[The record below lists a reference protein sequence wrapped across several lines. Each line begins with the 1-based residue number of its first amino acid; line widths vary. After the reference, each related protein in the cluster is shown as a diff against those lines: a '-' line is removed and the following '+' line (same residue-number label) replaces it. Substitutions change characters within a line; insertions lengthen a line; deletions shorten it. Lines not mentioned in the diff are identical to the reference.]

1 MTDLEIVLAVVVF
14 ILGCGGFGLLEENRL
29 LRAENKRMKSK
40 LRRFVASVADE
51 YGRGDDVNDRK
62 IR

>member
-14 ILGCGGFGLLEENRL
+14 IIGCGSFGLLEENRS
-29 LRAENKRMKSK
+29 LRAENKKMKAK
-40 LRRFVASVADE
+40 LRRFVESVTDE
-51 YGRGDDVNDRK
+51 YGRGDTSDRK

>member
-14 ILGCGGFGLLEENRL
+14 IIGCGGFGLLEENRS
-29 LRAENKRMKSK
+29 LRAENKKMKAK
-40 LRRFVASVADE
+40 LRRFVESVADE
-51 YGRGDDVNDRK
+51 YGRGDVNDRK